1 MNTENLNESYWTRRY
16 EEGTMGWD
24 LGYASPPLVAY
35 FDQLVNKDLAIL
47 IPGAGNAYEADYL
60 FKAGF
65 TNITIC
71 DLSAHPLRKY
81 EGHPVI
87 KTIHGDFFELRPY
100 FDLIIE
106 QTFFCALDPTLR
118 TNYRDQCFD
127 LLKPGGKLAGLL
139 FKTHFEKPG
148 PPFGGHQD
156 EYQILFGSK
165 FHIKELSD
173 AYNSITPRFGNEL
186 FVIMEKRV

>member
-1 MNTENLNESYWTRRY
+1 
-16 EEGTMGWD
+16 
-24 LGYASPPLVAY
+24 LGYASPPLVVY

-71 DLSAHPLRKY
+71 DLSAHPLKKY

-118 TNYRDQCFD
+118 ANYRDQCFD
-127 LLKPGGKLAGLL
+127 LLRPGGKLAGLL

-186 FVIMEKRV
+186 FVIFEKRV

>member
-106 QTFFCALDPTLR
+106 QTFFCALDPTLP
-118 TNYRDQCFD
+118 Y
-127 LLKPGGKLAGLL
+127 
-139 FKTHFEKPG
+139 
-148 PPFGGHQD
+148 
-156 EYQILFGSK
+156 
-165 FHIKELSD
+165 
-173 AYNSITPRFGNEL
+173 
-186 FVIMEKRV
+186 